1 MTCPDVLDH
10 LDDYVDGLLAE
21 SEAGTV
27 REHLAS
33 CEPCRREEA
42 LLRQILAE
50 ASSLP
55 RERALERDLWPGIA
69 AAIRPA
75 EIRPFVARPRTIRFL
90 LPALAAA
97 AVVVAA
103 ISVFLSGS
111 PTGPAGGLLG
121 TPIPVSTGRGHVD
134 LLDAEAGYAR
144 ATDELMAALAK
155 RGDSLSP
162 ETRQTV
168 ERNLAVIDQA
178 LKEIRDALQKEP
190 DNPELNR
197 MLTATH
203 RKKVDVLRR
212 VVRLSQAT
220 L

>member
-1 MTCPDVLDH
+1 MTCPDATDR

-21 SEAGTV
+21 RDAALV

-33 CEPCRREEA
+33 CEACRKEEG
-42 LLRQILAE
+42 LLRQILTE
-50 ASSLP
+50 AKALP
-55 RERALERDLWPGIA
+55 RERAPEHDLWPGIA
-69 AAIRPA
+69 AQIRPA
-75 EIRPFVARPRTIRFL
+75 EIRPFVARARPKAMRL
-90 LPALAAA
+90 WLPALAAA
-97 AVVVAA
+97 AVVAAA
-103 ISVFLSGS
+103 ISIFLSGS
-111 PTGPAGGLLG
+111 TPGPAGGSLG
-121 TPIPVSTGRGHVD
+121 TPIPVSAGQVD

-144 ATDELMAALAK
+144 ATDELMAALAQ

-178 LKEIRDALQKEP
+178 LKDIRDAIQKEP
-190 DNPELNR
+190 NNPELTR